1 MSDEATAET
10 ITETATDTT
19 TDAGRV
25 TALIAGHP
33 WVADA
38 RPAPG
43 GVLLVTPHPSATA
56 VLPVPGPL
64 VREHLAHWA
73 EVYEWVYE
81 TGEGRHADDLDLSG
95 WRSSD
100 TGKPLPAAHM
110 RDWADRTVDL
120 VLSQRPRRLL
130 ELGCGTGL
138 LAHRL
143 HTRLDGYVG
152 TDVAE
157 VAVDRLHA
165 AALPRTAFVR
175 AAAHEAQAPVVR
187 EATDR
192 VFGPGVRPD
201 CVLLNSVTQCFPNLV
216 YLTAF
221 LHHALAAV
229 EDGGTVIVGDI
240 RHSGLLED
248 HFARLERARDPEAA
262 DADIA
267 ARVASAVAGDGELSF
282 APEAVREIL
291 AGQPRTVRMSVHA
304 RTMADD
310 TELTRYRYDL
320 VLHVGPAS
328 GRPDSSEVRRLP
340 WQGPGGEG
348 AEGLRTVLRTA
359 LASGPVVL
367 HGIPNALLAEAP
379 DAADAVTPHDLRQA
393 LTGMDAAVLLDHGDP
408 RMLAVCAPADRA
420 TAASHGPVR
429 APVGRLAH
437 EPLPAFVRRRL
448 PEVLRDHVRRTA
460 PGTVPPRIV
469 VDDISAEAT
478 R

>member
-1 MSDEATAET
+1 MSDEAT
-10 ITETATDTT
+10 TDTT
-19 TDAGRV
+19 TDAAQI
-25 TALIAGHP
+25 TALIADHP

-38 RPAPG
+38 RPAPD

-56 VLPVPGPL
+56 VLPAPGPL

-110 RDWADRTVDL
+110 RDWVDRTVDL
-120 VLSQRPRRLL
+120 VLAQRPRRLL

-143 HTRLDGYVG
+143 HPRLDGYVG
-152 TDVAE
+152 TDVTE
-157 VAVDRLHA
+157 VAVARLHA
-165 AALPRTAFVR
+165 AGLPRTAFVR
-175 AAAHEAQAPVVR
+175 AAAHEAQASAVR
-187 EATDR
+187 QAMDR
-192 VFGPGVRPD
+192 VFGPGIRPD

-240 RHSGLLED
+240 RHAGLLED
-248 HFARLERARDPEAA
+248 HFGRVERARDPEAA

-267 ARVASAVAGDGELSF
+267 ARVASAVAGDEELSF
-282 APEAVREIL
+282 APEAVHEIL
-291 AGQPRTVRMSVHA
+291 AAEPRTVRMSVHA
-304 RTMADD
+304 RTMAQD

-328 GRPDSSEVRRLP
+328 GLPDAPEVRRLP
-340 WQGPGGEG
+340 WQGLAGQELP
-348 AEGLRTVLRTA
+348 TVLRAA
-359 LASGPVVL
+359 LAPGPAIL
-367 HGIPNALLAEAP
+367 HSIPNALLVADP
-379 DAADAVTPHDLRQA
+379 DAVTPYDLRQA
-393 LTGMDAAVLLDHGDP
+393 LAGTDAAVLLDSGDP
-408 RMLAVCAPADRA
+408 RMLAVAAPADRA

-448 PEVLRDHVRRTA
+448 PEILRDHLRRTA

-469 VDDISAEAT
+469 VDDASAART

>member
-1 MSDEATAET
+1 
-10 ITETATDTT
+10 
-19 TDAGRV
+19 
-25 TALIAGHP
+25 
-33 WVADA
+33 
-38 RPAPG
+38 
-43 GVLLVTPHPSATA
+43 
-56 VLPVPGPL
+56 
-64 VREHLAHWA
+64 
-73 EVYEWVYE
+73 
-81 TGEGRHADDLDLSG
+81 
-95 WRSSD
+95 
-100 TGKPLPAAHM
+100 M

-157 VAVDRLHA
+157 VAVARLHA
-165 AALPRTAFVR
+165 ADLPRTAFVR

-187 EATDR
+187 QAMDR

-248 HFARLERARDPEAA
+248 HFARVERARDPGAA

-267 ARVASAVAGDGELSF
+267 ARVASAVAADGELSF

-291 AGQPRTVRMSVHA
+291 AAHPRTVRISVHA

-320 VLHVGPAS
+320 VLRVGPAS
-328 GRPDSSEVRRLP
+328 GLPDASEVRRLP
-340 WQGPGGEG
+340 WQGLGGE
-348 AEGLRTVLRTA
+348 ELPTVLRAA
-359 LASGPVVL
+359 LAPGPVVL
-367 HGIPNALLAEAP
+367 HSIPNALLVAAGDAP
-379 DAADAVTPHDLRQA
+379 DAVTPHDLRQA
-393 LTGMDAAVLLDHGDP
+393 LTGVDAAVLLDSADP

-420 TAASHGPVR
+420 TAASHGPAR
-429 APVGRLAH
+429 APVGRLSH

-448 PEVLRDHVRRTA
+448 PEVLRDHVRRAA
-460 PGTVPPRIV
+460 PGAVPPRIV
-469 VDDISAEAT
+469 VDDAAAGAT

>member
-1 MSDEATAET
+1 MSDEATAEAT
-10 ITETATDTT
+10 TAV
-19 TDAGRV
+19 AGRL
-25 TALIAGHP
+25 TALVASHP
-33 WVADA
+33 WVADV
-38 RPAPG
+38 RPTVD

-56 VLPVPGPL
+56 VLPSPGPL

-81 TGEGRHADDLDLSG
+81 TGADRHADDLDLSG

-100 TGKPLPAAHM
+100 TGQPLPAAHM
-110 RDWADRTVDL
+110 RDWVDRTVDL
-120 VLSQRPRRLL
+120 VLAQRPRRLL

-152 TDVAE
+152 TDVTE
-157 VAVDRLHA
+157 VAVARLHA
-165 AALPRTAFVR
+165 ASLPRTAFVR
-175 AAAHEAQAPVVR
+175 AAAHEAQAPAVR
-187 EATDR
+187 QAMDQA
-192 VFGPGVRPD
+192 FGPGVRPD
-201 CVLLNSVTQCFPNLV
+201 CVLLNSVTQCFPDLG

-229 EDGGTVIVGDI
+229 ADGGTVIVGDI

-248 HFARLERARDPEAA
+248 HFGRVERARDPEAA

-267 ARVASAVAGDGELSF
+267 ARVASAVAGDEELSF

-291 AGQPRTVRMSVHA
+291 AAQPRNVRMSVHA
-304 RTMADD
+304 RTMAED

-320 VLHVGPAS
+320 VLHVGPAA
-328 GRPDSSEVRRLP
+328 GLPDAPEVRRLP
-340 WQGPGGEG
+340 WQGLAGQELP
-348 AEGLRTVLRTA
+348 AALRSA
-359 LASGPVVL
+359 LAPGPAIL
-367 HGIPNALLAEAP
+367 HSIPNALLVAAP
-379 DAADAVTPHDLRQA
+379 DAVTPFALRQA
-393 LTGMDAAVLLDHGDP
+393 LTGLDAAVLLDSGDP
-408 RMLAVCAPADRA
+408 RMLAVSAPADRA

-429 APVGRLAH
+429 APVGSLAH

-448 PEVLRDHVRRTA
+448 PEVLRDHVRRSA
-460 PGTVPPRIV
+460 PGELPPRIV
-469 VDDISAEAT
+469 VDDASAGET